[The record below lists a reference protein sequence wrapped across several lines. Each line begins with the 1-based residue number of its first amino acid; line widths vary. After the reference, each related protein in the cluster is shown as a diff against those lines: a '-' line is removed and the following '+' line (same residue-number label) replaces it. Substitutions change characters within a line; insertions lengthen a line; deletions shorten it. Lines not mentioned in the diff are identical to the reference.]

1 MAYSTVWW
9 WSRVTGSR
17 LPTRQSGFPEIP
29 LSCSRVDCLEVAFCI
44 SFTTVTP
51 KLMERTERVTAAPW
65 AGKSVRQMVAALE
78 DSALDIAGVK
88 ETAKMCV
95 FGIGQE
101 KLLAVDK
108 EP

>member
-1 MAYSTVWW
+1 MEKKERR
-9 WSRVTGSR
+9 RVARAGKR
-17 LPTRQSGFPEIP
+17 ARKQAMKRELRVKSGG
-29 LSCSRVDCLEVAFCI
+29 
-44 SFTTVTP
+44 VTP

-78 DSALDIAGVK
+78 DSALNIAGVK

-101 KLLAVDK
+101 KLLAVEK